1 MSAPFEAQDELKHRP
16 FEEKEF
22 FRRLLECSVVV
33 MGRLRE
39 VVIVVRHLP
48 RET

>member
-1 MSAPFEAQDELKHRP
+1 MSAPFEAQDELMHRP